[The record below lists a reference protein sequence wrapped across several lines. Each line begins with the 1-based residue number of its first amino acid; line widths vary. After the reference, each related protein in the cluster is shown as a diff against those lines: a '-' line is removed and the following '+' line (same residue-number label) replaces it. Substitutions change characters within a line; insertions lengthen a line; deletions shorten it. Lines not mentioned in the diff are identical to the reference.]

1 MALALVYSRANI
13 GIDAPLVTVEVHLSN
28 GLPGFNIVGLPETV
42 VKESKERVRSAILNS
57 QLEFPQRRITINL
70 APADLPKAGGRFD
83 LAIAV
88 GILAASRQID
98 RASLKNRVFMG
109 ELALSGAIRKV
120 NGILPGLIACRR
132 EQRGCIVPRDNAAEA
147 ALLAHMEI
155 GMCSHLLELL
165 PFLKGETSLDAPQ
178 ASIMAA
184 HEHHIDFEDVVGQDS
199 AKRALL
205 IAAAGG
211 HNLLMRG
218 PPGTGKTMLANRLI
232 TILPPLT
239 EDQALEVAAIQ
250 SIAKTEFA
258 LNSWRKPPFRTPH
271 HTSSA
276 VALVG
281 GGSTLNP
288 GEISLAHHGV
298 LFLDELPEF
307 SPRVLEVMREPMEA
321 GHIQIARAKYQVRLP
336 ANFQLLAAMNPC
348 PCGYYGDAEQA
359 CRCTQEKVK
368 QYQQRISG
376 PMFDRIDMQI
386 EVARLS
392 ADDKTQLLQKR
403 AGKTTSSQQMR
414 EQVIECRATQMERS
428 GMINAR
434 LEQKEIQQFCVL
446 ADADKAL
453 LDEAMSRLRL
463 STRAYFRILRIAR
476 TIADLAAVENIARP
490 HLLEAINYRR
500 FDISQ
505 GHV

>member
-13 GIDAPLVTVEVHLSN
+13 GIEAPLVTVEVHLSN

-57 QLEFPQRRITINL
+57 QLDFPQRRITINL

-98 RASLKNRVFMG
+98 RESLKNRVFMG

-120 NGILPGLIACRR
+120 NGILPGLIASHR

-147 ALLAHMEI
+147 ALLAHMDI

-165 PFLKGETSLDAPQ
+165 QFLKGEMALEPPSAPVAPELD
-178 ASIMAA
+178 
-184 HEHHIDFEDVVGQDS
+184 HHIDFQDVVGQES

-218 PPGTGKTMLANRLI
+218 PPGTGKTMLASRLI

-258 LNSWRKPPFRTPH
+258 LHSWRNPPFRTPH

-307 SPRVLEVMREPMEA
+307 SPRVLEVLREPMEA
-321 GHIQIARAKYQVRLP
+321 GHIQIARARYQVRLP

-348 PCGYYGDAEQA
+348 PCGYYGDSERS

-376 PMFDRIDMQI
+376 PLFDRIDMQV

-392 ADDKTQLLQKR
+392 DDDKNQLIKKR
-403 AGKTTSSQQMR
+403 AGKNESSKTLR
-414 EQVIECRATQMERS
+414 RQVIDCRARQMERN
-428 GMINAR
+428 GLINAR
-434 LEQKEIQQFCVL
+434 LEPNGMQQVCL
-446 ADADKAL
+446 LSETDAAL
-453 LDEAMSRLRL
+453 LNEVISRLRL
-463 STRAYFRILRIAR
+463 STRAYFRILKIAR
-476 TIADLAAVENIARP
+476 TIADLAEAKHIAKQ

-500 FDISQ
+500 FDNF
-505 GHV
+505 

>member
-13 GIDAPLVTVEVHLSN
+13 GIEAPLVTVEVHLSN

-57 QLEFPQRRITINL
+57 LLEFPQRRITINL

-98 RASLKNRVFMG
+98 RASLQNRVFMG

-147 ALLAHMEI
+147 ALLAQMDI
-155 GMCSHLLELL
+155 QMCGHLLELL
-165 PFLKGETSLDAPQ
+165 PFLKGETALDSPA
-178 ASIMAA
+178 ASIAPA
-184 HEHHIDFEDVVGQDS
+184 HEHQMDFEDVVGQDS

-218 PPGTGKTMLANRLI
+218 PPGTGKTMLANRLV

-250 SIAKTEFA
+250 SIARTEFA
-258 LNSWRKPPFRTPH
+258 LHSWRKPPFRTPH

-281 GGSTLNP
+281 GGGTLNP

-321 GHIQIARAKYQVRLP
+321 GYIQIARARYQVRLP
-336 ANFQLLAAMNPC
+336 ASFQLLAAMNPC
-348 PCGYYGDAEQA
+348 PCGYHGDSEQA
-359 CRCTQEKVK
+359 CRCTREKVK

-392 ADDKTQLLQKR
+392 AEDKTRLLQKR
-403 AGKTTSSQQMR
+403 TGMAPSSKEMR
-414 EQVIECRATQMERS
+414 EQVVECRAWQMERG

-434 LEQKEIQQFCVL
+434 LEQKEVQQFCAL
-446 ADADKAL
+446 ADSDKAL
-453 LDEAMSRLRL
+453 LDGAMTRLRL
-463 STRAYFRILRIAR
+463 STRAYFRILKIAR
-476 TIADLAAVENIARP
+476 TIADLAEVENIARP

-500 FDISQ
+500 FDIS
-505 GHV
+505 

>member
-1 MALALVYSRANI
+1 MALAIVYSRANI

-28 GLPGFNIVGLPETV
+28 GLPGFAIVGLPETA

-98 RASLKNRVFMG
+98 KASLQNRVFMG

-120 NGILPGLIACRR
+120 NGILPGIIACHR
-132 EQRGCIVPRDNAAEA
+132 EQRGCIVPSENAAEA
-147 ALLAHMEI
+147 ALLAHAEI
-155 GMCSHLLELL
+155 GMCNHLLELIACL
-165 PFLKGETSLDAPQ
+165 NGKSVLQRPAPPQ
-178 ASIMAA
+178 LGTWDYN
-184 HEHHIDFEDVVGQDS
+184 IDVQDVVGQES

-218 PPGTGKTMLANRLI
+218 PPGTGKTMLASCMV

-239 EDQALEVAAIQ
+239 EQQAMEVAAIQ
-250 SIAKTEFA
+250 SIAKIEFN
-258 LNSWRKPPFRTPH
+258 LQSWRKPPFRTPH

-281 GGSTLNP
+281 GGGALNP

-298 LFLDELPEF
+298 LFLDELPQF

-321 GHIQIARAKYQVRLP
+321 GYIQIARAKYQIRLP
-336 ANFQLLAAMNPC
+336 ACFQMLAAYNPC
-348 PCGYYGDAEQA
+348 PCGYYGDSERS
-359 CRCTQEKVK
+359 CRCTPEKIK

-376 PMFDRIDMQI
+376 PLLDRIDMQV
-386 EVARLS
+386 EVPRLS
-392 ADDKTQLLQKR
+392 EADKAQLLEKRGATLHCSTYMRGQVVSCRNTQL
-403 AGKTTSSQQMR
+403 
-414 EQVIECRATQMERS
+414 ERC
-428 GMINAR
+428 GTLNAR
-434 LEQKEIQQFCVL
+434 LLQHEIQDFCVL
-446 ADADKAL
+446 TAKDLSLLNDAMK
-453 LDEAMSRLRL
+453 RLRL
-463 STRAYFRILRIAR
+463 STRAFFRILKIAR
-476 TIADLAAVENIARP
+476 TIADLAQAENIATS
-490 HLLEAINYRR
+490 HVIEAINYRR
-500 FDISQ
+500 FDMQ
-505 GHV
+505 Q